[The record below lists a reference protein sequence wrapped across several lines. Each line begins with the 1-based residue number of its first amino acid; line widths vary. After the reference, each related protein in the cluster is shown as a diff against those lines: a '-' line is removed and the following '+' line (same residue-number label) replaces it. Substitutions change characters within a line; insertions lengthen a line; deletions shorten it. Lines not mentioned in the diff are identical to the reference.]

1 MKDQPQLA
9 DPEALAAFKR
19 KWEYMY
25 VYAEVGYARA
35 YTSMHY
41 FTFVRPVSSILKP
54 THVYPKLTISS
65 QGLYRRALRLRNFRL
80 ALCRYPLLDY
90 GLCLDLF
97 LVRGGWPMY
106 DYSTAKIGIAQKL
119 EGSERTGSG
128 RRM

>member
-41 FTFVRPVSSILKP
+41 FTFVRPVSSVHDCGLLP
-54 THVYPKLTISS
+54 NELTISV
-65 QGLYRRALRLRNFRL
+65 QGFVAE
-80 ALCRYPLLDY
+80 ACD
-90 GLCLDLF
+90 
-97 LVRGGWPMY
+97 
-106 DYSTAKIGIAQKL
+106 
-119 EGSERTGSG
+119 
-128 RRM
+128 